1 MKKNV
6 NLYIHPGYG
15 KTGSTLLQEKIFSK
29 INFICLSKPFK
40 TSQYPEIKEL
50 QTKLFIPKY
59 SFDQIY
65 PLNFSRAIEQ
75 YSNYLK
81 KILHGTKIE
90 NFILSDECI
99 FDRINYFGYF
109 NIYLL
114 KEIIDILKKEFS
126 LNLKFIVSIRR
137 QHDLVPSLYAFD
149 NFRQKKNFGSL
160 SNFIELLEIEEDLK
174 RIFFYDELIER
185 IKNNFNSEILILP
198 IEELSL
204 NKSSYIQ
211 KLEDFLKVKLND
223 LDWSNHNVNS
233 INVNDQIK
241 YKVRTLDFRSSVM
254 SMVSNMHFFF
264 LRRNNFYKKNF
275 TKLRFLK
282 KYLNPK
288 ISYKNVI
295 TLNNDQIIK
304 IKNLYKDSIKKL
316 AKNLNIDLEK
326 LDYF

>member
-137 QHDLVPSLYAFD
+137 QHDLVPSLYAFGIILD
-149 NFRQKKNFGSL
+149 KKKILAL
-160 SNFIELLEIEEDLK
+160 SQI
-174 RIFFYDELIER
+174 
-185 IKNNFNSEILILP
+185 
-198 IEELSL
+198 SL
-204 NKSSYIQ
+204 NC
-211 KLEDFLKVKLND
+211 
-223 LDWSNHNVNS
+223 
-233 INVNDQIK
+233 
-241 YKVRTLDFRSSVM
+241 
-254 SMVSNMHFFF
+254 
-264 LRRNNFYKKNF
+264 
-275 TKLRFLK
+275 
-282 KYLNPK
+282 
-288 ISYKNVI
+288 
-295 TLNNDQIIK
+295 
-304 IKNLYKDSIKKL
+304 
-316 AKNLNIDLEK
+316 
-326 LDYF
+326 